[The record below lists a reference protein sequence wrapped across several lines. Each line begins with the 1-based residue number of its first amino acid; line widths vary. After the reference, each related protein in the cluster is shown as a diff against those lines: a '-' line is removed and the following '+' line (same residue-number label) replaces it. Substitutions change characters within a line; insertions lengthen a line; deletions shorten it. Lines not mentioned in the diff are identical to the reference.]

1 MKVSSD
7 LLTENVPLAWFTLAV
22 WKLAGVLPITLVTS
36 LLTGLQHEIC
46 SAWLGKCSLQQTI
59 LFTAW
64 PAGPHLRSSRRS
76 HSVWCLTCN
85 LLICS
90 AWVCF
95 SSWVTRT
102 WTGRKRPF
110 INNLGSYDIFK
121 KKKITRG
128 VPPTHEA
135 ESAKYIMTGKK
146 GCTDD
151 HAGVPGW

>member
-1 MKVSSD
+1 MIGHGTEASYADCKVKFSCIAASG
-7 LLTENVPLAWFTLAV
+7 L
-22 WKLAGVLPITLVTS
+22 ITLRWYETQLWSPHWKCAISRIYIRCLEVGWRVTHHFGHVS
-36 LLTGLQHEIC
+36 FDSGLQHEIC
-46 SAWLGKCSLQQTI
+46 TAWLGKCSPLQSI

-102 WTGRKRPF
+102 WTGRKRPL
-110 INNLGSYDIFK
+110 INNLGSYEIFF
-121 KKKITRG
+121 
-128 VPPTHEA
+128 
-135 ESAKYIMTGKK
+135 
-146 GCTDD
+146 
-151 HAGVPGW
+151 